1 MKILLTGATG
11 FLGSHLTRALVE
23 KKYTVIGLKRRTSD
37 VSRLS
42 DLEKA
47 VTFFDVED
55 SLDHLFESHPNIDMV
70 IHVATNYGNQGEAL
84 SEILMANVILPL
96 RIMELA
102 LMRKKC
108 VFINTDTFFCKAEE
122 DYPHL
127 NGYITSK
134 KLFYRLAVKSA
145 ETLKCSFVNIRLE
158 HVFGPGD
165 GLFKFT
171 SSIIRKM
178 LDDVPEIKL
187 TSGEQLRDFVYVDD
201 VINAYL
207 KIISSIG
214 VMGKVGVKC
223 FEVGSGAAHSVRD
236 FVTTAHR
243 IIGSKSNLLFGALP
257 YRENEIMC
265 SKANLEALTGL
276 GWRSNVSL
284 EEGLKNVI
292 SSM

>member
-11 FLGSHLTRALVE
+11 FLGSHLARGLVE
-23 KKYTVIGLKRRTSD
+23 NNHTVIALKRRTSD

-47 VTFFDVED
+47 LTFFDVED
-55 SLDHLFESHPNIDMV
+55 GLDHLFESCPDIDLV
-70 IHVATNYGNQGEAL
+70 IHAATSYGNQGELL
-84 SEILMANVILPL
+84 SEVLMTNVILPM

-108 VFINTDTFFCKAEE
+108 VFINTDTFFCKTSEE
-122 DYPHL
+122 YPHL
-127 NGYITSK
+127 NDYVTSK
-134 KLFYRLAVKSA
+134 KMFYQLAVKFA
-145 ETLKCSFVNIRLE
+145 KAHQCFFVNVRLE

-165 GLFKFT
+165 SLLKFT
-171 SSIIRKM
+171 SSIIREM

-201 VINAYL
+201 VVNAYI
-207 KIISSIG
+207 KIISSVG
-214 VMGKVGVKC
+214 VMEGVGVKC
-223 FEVGSGAAHSVRD
+223 FEVGSGVAQPVKD

-243 IIGSKSNLLFGALP
+243 IMGSKSNLLFGALP

-265 SKANLEALTGL
+265 SKANLEALAGL
-276 GWRSNVSL
+276 GWRKNVSL

>member
-11 FLGSHLTRALVE
+11 FLGSYLARALVE
-23 KKYTVIGLKRRTSD
+23 NKHTVIGLKRRTSD
-37 VSRLS
+37 ISRLS
-42 DLEKA
+42 GLEKA
-47 VTFFDVED
+47 VTFFNVED
-55 SLDHLFESHPNIDMV
+55 SLDHLFESHSGIDMV
-70 IHVATNYGNQGEAL
+70 IHAATSYGNQGESL

-134 KLFYRLAVKSA
+134 KIFYQLAVKFAKTHQSP
-145 ETLKCSFVNIRLE
+145 FINIRLE

-171 SSIIRKM
+171 SSIIREM

-201 VINAYL
+201 VVNAYL
-207 KIISSIG
+207 KIINSIR
-214 VMGKVGVKC
+214 VMGKVGVRC
-223 FEVGSGAAHSVRD
+223 FEVGSGAVYSVRD

-265 SKANLEALTGL
+265 SKANLEALVAL
-276 GWRSNVSL
+276 SWRSNVSL